1 MQNPIFVS
9 FQHKRQSVRHHN
21 HSRSAIMSFFD
32 RRWSAFRS
40 HDNRDNFLLL
50 VTQLGNCDVQ
60 SHSPSQ
66 WSLISHHLSSTFA
79 TLWPNQFL
87 CFSQLRLFWKICTS
101 VKCLSEN
108 LIFNYFFTDSLCT
121 WIAFFTSPNLKEV
134 VLTLEYTLLRG
145 WAWMLPFMCSF
156 KISLQV
162 Y

>member
-87 CFSQLRLFWKICTS
+87 CFSQLRTFFIDLYKCEVSKRKPDLQLFFHGFSLYLNCVFYKSECERGGTYFGMYFISGLS
-101 VKCLSEN
+101 VNVTIYVRSK
-108 LIFNYFFTDSLCT
+108 SL
-121 WIAFFTSPNLKEV
+121 F
-134 VLTLEYTLLRG
+134 
-145 WAWMLPFMCSF
+145 
-156 KISLQV
+156 
-162 Y
+162 

>member
-1 MQNPIFVS
+1 MKFLWSLFKFYFRIPGFSVQNSIFVS

-66 WSLISHHLSSTFA
+66 WSLISHHRSSTFA

-87 CFSQLRLFWKICTS
+87 CSSQLWPFLLICTS

-121 WIAFFTSPNLKEV
+121 WIAFFTSPNLSHV
-134 VLTLEYTLLRG
+134 NLL
-145 WAWMLPFMCSF
+145 
-156 KISLQV
+156 KV
-162 Y
+162 

>member
-40 HDNRDNFLLL
+40 HDNRDNILLL

-87 CFSQLRLFWKICTS
+87 CFSQLRTFLKDLYKCEVSKRKPDLQLF
-101 VKCLSEN
+101 
-108 LIFNYFFTDSLCT
+108 FHGFSLYLNCV
-121 WIAFFTSPNLKEV
+121 F
-134 VLTLEYTLLRG
+134 
-145 WAWMLPFMCSF
+145 
-156 KISLQV
+156 LQV
-162 Y
+162 RMRKRWYLLWNVLYFGVKRECYHLCAF

>member
-1 MQNPIFVS
+1 
-9 FQHKRQSVRHHN
+9 
-21 HSRSAIMSFFD
+21 MSFFD

-40 HDNRDNFLLL
+40 HDNRDNILLL
-50 VTQLGNCDVQ
+50 VTQLGNCDVL

-87 CFSQLRLFWKICTS
+87 CFSQLWPFLLICTS

-121 WIAFFTSPNLKEV
+121 WIAFFYKSECERGGTYFGMYFISGLSMNVTIYVFFQNLSSS
-134 VLTLEYTLLRG
+134 LLG
-145 WAWMLPFMCSF
+145 YGSWIEKSGF
-156 KISLQV
+156 V
-162 Y
+162 